1 MLGISQRKVVTAA
14 QLWSLP
20 DETEVRVAGLVT
32 HRQRPGSAKGVI
44 FATLE
49 DETGHVNTVVWP
61 KLVERQRRVLLR
73 SQLLC
78 MVGKV
83 QRQEGVLHLI
93 ASKLEDYTPL
103 LGRIRQ
109 PSRDFR

>member
-1 MLGISQRKVVTAA
+1 
-14 QLWSLP
+14 
-20 DETEVRVAGLVT
+20 VRVAGLVT
-32 HRQRPGSAKGVI
+32 HRQRPGSANGVI

-61 KLVERQRRVLLR
+61 SLVEKQRRVLLR

-83 QRQEGVLHLI
+83 QRQDGVLHLI
-93 ASKLEDYTPL
+93 AAKLEDYTPL
-103 LGRIRQ
+103 LGGIRHS
-109 PSRDFR
+109 SRDFR